1 MNDRMEAL
9 VVGSGP
15 AGLATAAE
23 LVAKGVPTTVLERGH
38 VPGAAWAGR
47 YDALRFNTSRL
58 HSSLRGAPFPR
69 EFGQFPTR
77 DQYVAYLQRYAASH
91 GLRIE
96 TGVEVIRI
104 ERTDSGW
111 LVSSADGQRRVS
123 HVVVATGIMN
133 QPRVPDWARCSDFRG
148 PVVHGSTYR
157 NATPFVG
164 HDVLVVG
171 AGSTGLEIAHELA
184 TGGAR
189 RVRLSVRSSPNILLR
204 VVGGLP
210 SDLPVPLFMHLP
222 TALVDRMLL
231 SMQRMVNGDL
241 APYGLPRPAEGPI
254 SQLKRRGAASP
265 VVDRE
270 VLDGIRNG
278 SVEVVSAVTKL
289 EERGARLVDGSL
301 VEVDSVVVA
310 TGYRTGLEP
319 LVGHLDVLDATGMP
333 RDGEGREVLP
343 GLRFVGYVHRPGLT
357 RYVGRAARRVAREV
371 SHEVAAHGRASVSA

>member
-23 LVAKGVPTTVLERGH
+23 LIARGVSTTVLERGE

-69 EFGQFPTR
+69 EYGQFPTR
-77 DQYVAYLQRYAASH
+77 DQYVDYLQRYAESR
-91 GLRIE
+91 GVRIE
-96 TGVEVIRI
+96 PGVEVTHIDRK
-104 ERTDSGW
+104 EDGW
-111 LVSSADGQRRVS
+111 LVSSVDGQRWAS
-123 HVVVATGIMN
+123 HVVVATGIAN
-133 QPRVPDWARCSDFRG
+133 RPFVPGWAQDSDFRG
-148 PVVHGSTYR
+148 PVLHGSTYR

-171 AGSTGLEIAHELA
+171 AGATGLEIAHELA

-189 RVRLSVRSSPNILLR
+189 RVRLSVRTSPNILPT
-204 VVGGLP
+204 VIGGLP
-210 SDLPVPLFMHLP
+210 SDLPVPLFMHMP

-254 SQLKRRGAASP
+254 SQLKRRGAGSA

-301 VEVDSVVVA
+301 AEVDSVVVA

-319 LVGHLDVLDATGMP
+319 LVGHLDVLDETGMP
-333 RDGEGREVLP
+333 RDGDGRELLR
-343 GLRFVGYVHRPGLT
+343 GLRFVGYVYRPGLT
-357 RYVGRAARRVAREV
+357 GYVSRAARRVAREV
-371 SHEVAAHGRASVSA
+371 SRKVAMHQQAAVST